1 MKKYFIILNILLIA
15 AVIYF
20 GVKASYQMLTT
31 QIDEKNISS
40 PKIQGVVT
48 SENETIHPQSHYTAI
63 TDRNLFKTKEK
74 EDPAPPPEPVKVEEP
89 VKLTELKL
97 KLWGTVS
104 GNDRNKA
111 YAVIEDTKERKQNL
125 YREGDTIPVD
135 KAKVM
140 VKEILRQR
148 IILTV
153 NDQDEALEMGENQGE
168 EPKRPEHPLASVVEQ
183 PVPPSS
189 SNSNIRLE
197 RSKIEESMNNVNN
210 LMRQAKIRP
219 HFKDGKPD
227 GLTLSRIQENSVF
240 SELGLES
247 GDIIVGVDGKKI
259 ESVDDALKFYQS
271 LKSSSSVNLEIKRR
285 GETKSIDY
293 TIEN

>member
-15 AVIYF
+15 AAIYF
-20 GVKASYQMLTT
+20 GVKASYQMLTA
-31 QIDEKNISS
+31 QIDEKSISA
-40 PKIQGVVT
+40 PKTQNVVT
-48 SENETIHPQSHYTAI
+48 SENETILPQSDYTAI
-63 TDRNLFKTKEK
+63 TERNLFKTKEK
-74 EDPAPPPEPVKVEEP
+74 EEPAPPPPEPVKVEEP

-104 GNDRNKA
+104 GNDRNKS

-125 YREGDTIPVD
+125 YREGDSIPVD
-135 KAKVM
+135 KAKVV

-168 EPKRPEHPLASVVEQ
+168 EPKRPEHPMASVLEQ
-183 PVPPSS
+183 PPPSS
-189 SNSNIRLE
+189 SNSNIKLE
-197 RSKIEESMNNVNN
+197 RSKIEEAMNNVNN

-227 GLTLSRIQENSVF
+227 GLTLSRIQENSIF
-240 SELGLES
+240 SELGLQS

-271 LKSSSSVNLEIKRR
+271 LRTSPSVNLEIKRR

-293 TIEN
+293 TIE

>member
-40 PKIQGVVT
+40 PKIQGVAT

>member
-15 AVIYF
+15 AAIYF
-20 GVKASYQMLTT
+20 GVKASYRMLTA
-31 QIDEKNISS
+31 QIDEESISA
-40 PKIQGVVT
+40 PKTQNVVT
-48 SENETIHPQSHYTAI
+48 SENETIHPQSHYTSI
-63 TDRNLFKTKEK
+63 TERNLFKTKEK
-74 EDPAPPPEPVKVEEP
+74 EDSVAPPPEPVKVEEP

-104 GNDRNKA
+104 GNDRSRA

-125 YREGDTIPVD
+125 YREGDTVPVD

-140 VKEILRQR
+140 VKEILRQK

-210 LMRQAKIRP
+210 LMHQAKIRP
-219 HFKDGKPD
+219 HFKDGRPD
-227 GLTLSRIQENSVF
+227 GLTLSRIQDNSIF
-240 SELGLES
+240 SELGLQS
-247 GDIIVGVDGKKI
+247 GDIIIGVDGKKI

-271 LKSSSSVNLEIKRR
+271 LKSSPSVNLEIKRR
-285 GETKSIDY
+285 GETKIIDY
-293 TIEN
+293 TIE